1 MQAWY
6 REYFVAPYDWYR
18 VMRRE
23 HPVFYDEASNSW
35 HVFCYAD
42 VARVLTEHATFSS
55 EGTLKQAGL
64 TEEEPLFTA
73 SILSMDPP
81 RHRQLRSLIQ
91 RAFTPRMI
99 ARLAPCITVIVNELL
114 DQAERTSGQIDVIRN
129 LAAPLPTTVIAE
141 LLGIPAQRR
150 ADFQRWS
157 DAVTTNE
164 GDVERRKRE
173 TQDMYYYFA
182 QVLEERRNYPQEDLI
197 SGLLAAEVDGQRL
210 SERELLGFCALLL
223 VAGNETTANLI
234 GNAILCFAKQPEVV
248 ARLHSDPTLIPSAL
262 EEALRYFPPFK
273 FANRITKT
281 ETIIGN
287 QHIAAHQRLRV
298 WLTSANRDEAQFPDP
313 DRFDIQREPN
323 HHLSFGQGIHFC
335 LGAPLT
341 RLEAKI
347 AVAVMLERF
356 PPQWCILE
364 ESVEPVDSPITYGL
378 KRLPLVWRRGV
389 FSMENGQQRN
399 QQ

>member
-1 MQAWY
+1 
-6 REYFVAPYDWYR
+6 
-18 VMRRE
+18 
-23 HPVFYDEASNSW
+23 
-35 HVFCYAD
+35 
-42 VARVLTEHATFSS
+42 
-55 EGTLKQAGL
+55 
-64 TEEEPLFTA
+64 
-73 SILSMDPP
+73 
-81 RHRQLRSLIQ
+81 
-91 RAFTPRMI
+91 
-99 ARLAPCITVIVNELL
+99 
-114 DQAERTSGQIDVIRN
+114 
-129 LAAPLPTTVIAE
+129 
-141 LLGIPAQRR
+141 
-150 ADFQRWS
+150 
-157 DAVTTNE
+157 
-164 GDVERRKRE
+164 
-173 TQDMYYYFA
+173 MYYYFA